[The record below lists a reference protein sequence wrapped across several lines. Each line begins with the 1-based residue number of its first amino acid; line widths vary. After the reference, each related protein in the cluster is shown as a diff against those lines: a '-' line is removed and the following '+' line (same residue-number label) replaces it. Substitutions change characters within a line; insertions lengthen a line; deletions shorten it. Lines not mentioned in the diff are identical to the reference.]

1 MGPPSRKR
9 PSGGLALL
17 QPVHEH
23 HQQRPGRG
31 RLAPEVHMLAYGLI
45 EPQVRHLHGEGQGST
60 GFGFVDPLVT
70 TTLYR
75 CRNYDVVTGANRF
88 DASEV
93 PAGLA
98 KYAQESTCVC
108 MWRNLRGS
116 TSGRPR
122 WLLRECWRSW
132 RRSSD
137 DRR

>member
-1 MGPPSRKR
+1 
-9 PSGGLALL
+9 
-17 QPVHEH
+17 
-23 HQQRPGRG
+23 
-31 RLAPEVHMLAYGLI
+31 MLAYGLI

-93 PAGLA
+93 PAGRA
-98 KYAQESTCVC
+98 KYAQDSTRARSRWNV
-108 MWRNLRGS
+108 GAP

-122 WLLRECWRSW
+122 CDWWECDAAHWRRRGARRRRTQRPCPALLRQPE
-132 RRSSD
+132 
-137 DRR
+137 